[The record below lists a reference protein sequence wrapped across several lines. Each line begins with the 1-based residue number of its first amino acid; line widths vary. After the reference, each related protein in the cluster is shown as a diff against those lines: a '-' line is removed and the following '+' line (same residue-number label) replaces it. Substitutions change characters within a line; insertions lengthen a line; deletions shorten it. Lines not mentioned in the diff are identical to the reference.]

1 MDPLEH
7 GVVLTAELGGPG
19 GGVVGPVGD
28 QGEGQE
34 AFAGAG
40 VSRMEGQTSQVVE
53 RLSPLLHLDAD
64 HGNLSRT

>member
-1 MDPLEH
+1 M
-7 GVVLTAELGGPG
+7 GAI
-19 GGVVGPVGD
+19 GD

-40 VSRMEGQTSQVVE
+40 VSGPEGQASQVVG

-64 HGNLSRT
+64 HRRPSPG